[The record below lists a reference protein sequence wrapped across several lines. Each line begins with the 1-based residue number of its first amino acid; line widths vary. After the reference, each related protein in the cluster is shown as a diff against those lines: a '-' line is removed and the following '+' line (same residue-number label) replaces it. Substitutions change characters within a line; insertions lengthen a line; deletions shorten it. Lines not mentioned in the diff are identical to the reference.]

1 MLGRL
6 GMDIGTCINS
16 YLELASSIFQ
26 KKSTRIEG
34 RLRGVYS
41 ARSRFESRALEEA
54 VKKIVIS
61 RGLSAD
67 ATLSLGEEPKCKMYE
82 TFLSPRY
89 SVRDKY
95 CSSCTISGLIGRI

>member
-6 GMDIGTCINS
+6 EMDIDACINS
-16 YLELASSIFQ
+16 YLELAGSIFQ
-26 KKSTRIEG
+26 KPPSIVR

-41 ARSRFESRALEEA
+41 ARGRFNSRALEEA

-67 ATLSLGEEPKCKMYE
+67 ETLSLAEEPKCKTYE
-82 TFLSPRY
+82 AFLSPKC
-89 SVRDKY
+89 SVRVSIVTPVQFDGFVQR
-95 CSSCTISGLIGRI
+95 S

>member
-6 GMDIGTCINS
+6 EMDIDTCINS

-26 KKSTRIEG
+26 KKSTSIVG
-34 RLRGVYS
+34 RLREVYS
-41 ARSRFESRALEEA
+41 ARGRFDSRALEEA

-67 ATLSLGEEPKCKMYE
+67 ATLSFGEEPKCKTYE
-82 TFLSPRY
+82 PFLIP
-89 SVRDKY
+89 
-95 CSSCTISGLIGRI
+95 